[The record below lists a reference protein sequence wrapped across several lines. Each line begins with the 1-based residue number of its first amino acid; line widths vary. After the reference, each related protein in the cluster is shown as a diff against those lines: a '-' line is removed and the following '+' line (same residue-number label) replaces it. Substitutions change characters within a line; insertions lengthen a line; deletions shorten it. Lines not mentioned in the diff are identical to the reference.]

1 MIFIIIVLLIKCA
14 REIFYVRQ
22 PGCLNILKK
31 SVLLYIKYTI
41 IISFYK
47 KKIFY
52 KENFTFRTLFFSF

>member
-47 KKIFY
+47 EDFLQREFY
-52 KENFTFRTLFFSF
+52 VSYSFF